1 MDQEKERAITSLFE
15 VVSSIERKWANEW
28 NNHNVLGFSK
38 SHILILDYLS
48 QEGPKRP
55 SAIADRL
62 KVTTGGVTVLTT
74 KLINAGFIE
83 KTQHAT
89 DRRASQLK
97 ITADGENILEDSRQ
111 QVSDL
116 IQNMFGMLSADEVQT
131 LRDIFAKLLNAEPNR
146 HE

>member
-1 MDQEKERAITSLFE
+1 MDQEKQQAISSLFE

-62 KVTTGGVTVLTT
+62 KVTTGGVTVLTS

-89 DRRASQLK
+89 DRRAFQLK
-97 ITADGENILEDSRQ
+97 ITPDGEEILEEARQ
-111 QVSDL
+111 QVSE
-116 IQNMFGMLSADEVQT
+116 IINNMFGMLSAEEVQT
-131 LRDIFAKLLNAEPNR
+131 LRDIFAKCLLDPNSNR
-146 HE
+146 

>member
-1 MDQEKERAITSLFE
+1 MDQEKQIAITSLFE

-97 ITADGENILEDSRQ
+97 ITADGEDILEESRQ
-111 QVSDL
+111 QVNEL
-116 IQNMFGMLSADEVQT
+116 IQNMFGMLSAEEVQT
-131 LRDIFAKLLNAEPNR
+131 LRNIFSKLLNAEPNR
-146 HE
+146 FE